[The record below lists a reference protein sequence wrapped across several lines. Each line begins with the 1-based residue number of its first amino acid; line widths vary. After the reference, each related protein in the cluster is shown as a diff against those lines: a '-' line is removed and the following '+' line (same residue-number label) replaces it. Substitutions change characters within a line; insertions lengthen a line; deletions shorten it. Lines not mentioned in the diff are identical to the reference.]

1 MPPTTRLDPRIQ
13 YVPRSMRE
21 ALRKRMRISAADL
34 PAQNRVVADYGN
46 LVARLNRAGVTLL
59 AGTDI
64 PGGLFPG
71 FSLHDEL
78 AALVEAGLAPIEAL
92 RTATSNPA
100 RVLGKEADVGT
111 IAQGKSADLVL
122 LDANP
127 LDDVRNTR
135 RIAAVIF
142 GGKLYRRADL
152 DSLLRMGAELADK
165 N

>member
-1 MPPTTRLDPRIQ
+1 MWID
-13 YVPRSMRE
+13 
-21 ALRKRMRISAADL
+21 
-34 PAQNRVVADYGN
+34 
-46 LVARLNRAGVTLL
+46 
-59 AGTDI
+59 
-64 PGGLFPG
+64 
-71 FSLHDEL
+71 
-78 AALVEAGLAPIEAL
+78 
-92 RTATSNPA
+92 TACSRRRRQCGSESHSWTSNPA

-111 IAQGKSADLVL
+111 IAQGKNADLVL